1 MALTVD
7 VFHFKC
13 KHKTTDAFCQA
24 NCNPAFFPELLDGDK
39 WVFNSSA
46 AEQVN
51 VWLGGYQA
59 MTREMLAY
67 RFEFFLDEMI
77 RLHNKF
83 TVEGLRDKGMA
94 PHSVPELSLLCAK
107 PA

>member
-1 MALTVD
+1 MYDNACNELAHLVVQEDNYFQNMMLCVD

-13 KHKTTDAFCQA
+13 KHKTTDVFCQA

-51 VWLGGYQA
+51 VWLGGYLA
-59 MTREMLAY
+59 MLM
-67 RFEFFLDEMI
+67 D
-77 RLHNKF
+77 
-83 TVEGLRDKGMA
+83 
-94 PHSVPELSLLCAK
+94 S
-107 PA
+107 